1 MERLSAGRPCDI
13 SYLPELIPPKAG
25 RRKKGVISM
34 QENTIQVNRI
44 HRMDGDS
51 KLKAFVDISLSGVI
65 VKGLRVV
72 DGANGLF
79 VGMPRHQGKDG
90 KWYNTVYPET
100 DQMKQELNDL
110 VLSAYNEEQ

>member
-1 MERLSAGRPCDI
+1 ME
-13 SYLPELIPPKAG
+13 
-25 RRKKGVISM
+25 
-34 QENTIQVNRI
+34 ENTIQVNRI

-72 DGANGLF
+72 DGVNGLF

-90 KWYNTVYPET
+90 KWYDTVYPQTQEA
-100 DQMKQELNDL
+100 KKELNEL
-110 VLSAYNEEQ
+110 VLSAYSQEQ